1 MEIDDVIAFYSHQL
15 KTLQA
20 AISHRET
27 GCLHKDTLHPLFPM
41 SPLFGSADP
50 HVISNTSKARCMCH
64 NVKHSC
70 CQRLLASMQHLQA
83 SLSEAGSNPT
93 SLASIP
99 DNSHFDDSTSSELS
113 DSDSAHDINDNDV
126 LDANTRSL

>member
-1 MEIDDVIAFYSHQL
+1 
-15 KTLQA
+15 
-20 AISHRET
+20 
-27 GCLHKDTLHPLFPM
+27 
-41 SPLFGSADP
+41 
-50 HVISNTSKARCMCH
+50 
-64 NVKHSC
+64 
-70 CQRLLASMQHLQA
+70 MQHLQA

-126 LDANTRSL
+126 LNANTRIL